1 MIQWKGL
8 TSIFSNTLSSYI
20 RNFKYVNLPSSCT
33 LTPVLFKVL
42 YCKITNVF
50 FVFVFLIYYL
60 CEKYYK
66 PFIALVTQMVKNLP
80 VMWETY
86 FLSLGWEDPLDKG
99 MAAHSSILAWRIPM
113 DRKTWWAIAHGVTKS
128 QTRLSN

>member
-80 VMWETY
+80 VMWET
-86 FLSLGWEDPLDKG
+86 
-99 MAAHSSILAWRIPM
+99 
-113 DRKTWWAIAHGVTKS
+113 
-128 QTRLSN
+128 